1 MMASADSIPAART
14 LSQDS
19 SSSCAASFYN
29 ALPAPQASIEE
40 SAIHTEIESLVDED
54 TVAAIT
60 LTTLDSHEHDIFH
73 QDQQYDSDDS
83 FVSAKSESLIMDT
96 TLEAP
101 ALPERSRA
109 RASRL
114 LATIPIK
121 SATECTILTHAA
133 PHMVYLSEEDGSS
146 SADDF
151 SDFDF
156 SDDEDADGVRRG
168 SHEDVARV
176 VSVVYSGKP
185 SIVSLPA
192 RSTSPSIASTSDD
205 GRPKTSSG
213 LMGRGSI
220 SSLSRTLSFTS
231 TVNAAR
237 PSSRMGRPSF
247 LKIDP
252 FATKAVES
260 EEAERPKTPKSASSL
275 FRNIGLGKKRSK
287 PSLSVFP
294 RDGEISPLAQVG
306 EDEELDSVTA
316 LQTATYSDIMKAAK
330 RKASTSA
337 PSVSPTSPASKSF
350 FGKRLSVRV

>member
-1 MMASADSIPAART
+1 MASADSIPATRT

-19 SSSCAASFYN
+19 SSSCATAFYN
-29 ALPAPQASIEE
+29 THPAPQASIEE
-40 SAIHTEIESLVDED
+40 SAFHTEIESLVDED

-60 LTTLDSHEHDIFH
+60 LTTLDSHEHDIF
-73 QDQQYDSDDS
+73 QDEQYDSDDS

-96 TLEAP
+96 TTIEAP

-133 PHMVYLSEEDGSS
+133 PHMVYLSSEEDGSS

-151 SDFDF
+151 SDFDLT
-156 SDDEDADGVRRG
+156 DDEDADGVRRG
-168 SHEDVARV
+168 SHEDIARI

-213 LMGRGSI
+213 LMGRASI

-231 TVNAAR
+231 TASPAR
-237 PSSRMGRPSF
+237 TSSRMTRPSF

-252 FATKAVES
+252 FATKAPES
-260 EEAERPKTPKSASSL
+260 EDTERPKTPKSASSL
-275 FRNIGLGKKRSK
+275 FRNMGLGKKRSK
-287 PSLSVFP
+287 ASLSTFP

-306 EDEELDSVTA
+306 EEEELDSISA
-316 LQTATYSDIMKAAK
+316 LQGSTYSDIMKAAK
-330 RKASTSA
+330 RKASTSTLNA
-337 PSVSPTSPASKSF
+337 NPSSPSGKNF
-350 FGKRLSVRV
+350 FAKRLSVRV